1 MKTSR
6 GFGCVL
12 IASLFIGVACRA
24 QSFSARE
31 SLRQALA
38 ANPRQTARSASTAA
52 VPQTFRDFVVD
63 GRLRLSLQ
71 DAVFLTL
78 ANNSNVRINQ
88 LPVETAKN
96 SIERAFQPFDPV
108 ATSSFNAQ
116 RSTSPLS
123 NLVVEG
129 VPTLSSLNQQSGLG
143 YSQLFGTGTRLD
155 TSFGATRLSS
165 NSARN
170 LLNPSI
176 STSLQL
182 RLTQPLLRGFGLFPN
197 RAPIVIARRNLEQ
210 SRASFTAQVNDTI
223 LQAVNQ
229 YWNVVHT
236 RENLLL
242 DRKSLEQAEASY
254 QHDKRALELGALSP
268 LDIYRSE
275 SQVASRR
282 LSVLQA
288 EYALKQAQD
297 QFRFTLGANQD
308 PYVGAL
314 DLDLTEQPEPLGELL
329 TMDAAQALEQALAR
343 RPELEALR
351 LAAANDE
358 ASIRLARNTLLPDLR
373 LNGTYS
379 TSGLAGNRAGGV
391 QEGLS
396 DSLGQV
402 FNANFPTYSFGLT
415 LNLPIRNHAAQA
427 SVGDALVSRDKD
439 AFSDRLIREQIKLE
453 VSNAVHNLESAK
465 LSMAAAKDAV
475 DLAQKNLAAEQRK
488 YELGTQTIF
497 FVLEAQTELAQ
508 AELSLVQEQIAYQNS
523 VAAIDHATASLT
535 DRYHVNISD
544 LSR

>member
-1 MKTSR
+1 MKLWREFS
-6 GFGCVL
+6 GLL
-12 IASLFIGVACRA
+12 IACLFIGASCRA
-24 QSFSARE
+24 QSFSARA
-31 SLRQALA
+31 SLREALA
-38 ANPRQTARSASTAA
+38 ANSRQTTRSASTAA
-52 VPQTFRDFVVD
+52 LPQTFRDFVVD
-63 GRLRLSLQ
+63 GKLRLSLQ

-96 SIERAFQPFDPV
+96 AIERAFQSFDPV

-123 NLVVEG
+123 NVVVEG
-129 VPTLSSLNQQSGLG
+129 VPTLSSLNQQSSVG

-155 TSFGATRLSS
+155 ASFGATRLSS
-165 NSARN
+165 NSTRN
-170 LLNPSI
+170 LLNPSV

-182 RLTQPLLRGFGLFPN
+182 RLMQPLLRGFGLFPN
-197 RAPIVIARRNLEQ
+197 GAPIVIARRSLEQ
-210 SRASFTAQVNDTI
+210 SRASFAVQVNDTI

-236 RENLLL
+236 RENLELQ
-242 DRKSLEQAEASY
+242 RKSLEQAEASY
-254 QHDKRALELGALSP
+254 QRDKRALELGALSP

-297 QFRFTLGANQD
+297 QLRFTLGANQD

-314 DLDLTEQPEPLGELL
+314 DLDLTEQPEPAGELL
-329 TMDAAQALEQALAR
+329 TMDAAKALEQALVR

-351 LAAANDE
+351 QAAANDE
-358 ASIRLARNTLLPDLR
+358 TSIRLARNTLLPDLR

-379 TSGLAGNRAGGV
+379 TSGLAGNRVGV
-391 QEGLS
+391 QQGLT

-402 FNANFPTYSFGLT
+402 FNASFPTYSVGLT
-415 LNLPIRNHAAQA
+415 LNLPIRNRAAQA
-427 SVGDALVSRDKD
+427 SLGDALVSRDKNT
-439 AFSDRLIREQIKLE
+439 FSDRLTREQIKLE
-453 VSNAVHNLESAK
+453 VSSAVHNLESAK

-523 VAAIDHATASLT
+523 MAAIDHATASLA
-535 DRYHVNISD
+535 DRYHIAISD

>member
-1 MKTSR
+1 MKFWR
-6 GFGCVL
+6 GFSGLLIACVL
-12 IASLFIGVACRA
+12 IGAACRA
-24 QSFSARE
+24 QSSSARA
-31 SLRQALA
+31 SLREALA
-38 ANPRQTARSASTAA
+38 ANSRQTARSASTAA

-63 GRLRLSLQ
+63 GKLHLSLQ

-96 SIERAFQPFDPV
+96 AIERAFQPFDPV

-123 NLVVEG
+123 NVVVEG
-129 VPTLSSLNQQSGLG
+129 VSTLSALNQQSSMG

-165 NSARN
+165 NSTRN
-170 LLNPSI
+170 LLNPSL

-182 RLTQPLLRGFGLFPN
+182 RLMQPLLRGFGLFPN
-197 RAPIVIARRNLEQ
+197 RAPIVIARRGLEQ
-210 SRASFTAQVNDTI
+210 SRASFAAQVNDTI

-236 RENLLL
+236 RENLALQ
-242 DRKSLEQAEASY
+242 RKSLEQAEASY
-254 QHDKRALELGALSP
+254 QRDKRALELGALSP

-297 QFRFTLGANQD
+297 QLRFTLGANQD

-314 DLDLTEQPEPLGELL
+314 DLDLTEQPEPVGELL
-329 TMDAAQALEQALAR
+329 TMDAAKALEQALAQ

-358 ASIRLARNTLLPDLR
+358 TSIRLARNTLLPDLR

-379 TSGLAGNRAGGV
+379 TSGLAGNRPGV
-391 QEGLS
+391 QAGLT
-396 DSLGQV
+396 DSLDQV
-402 FNANFPTYSFGLT
+402 FNASFPTYGVGLT
-415 LNLPIRNHAAQA
+415 LNLPIRNRAAQA
-427 SVGDALVSRDKD
+427 SLGDALVSRDKNT
-439 AFSDRLIREQIKLE
+439 FSDRLTREQIKLE
-453 VSNAVHNLESAK
+453 VNSAVHNLESAE

-523 VAAIDHATASLT
+523 MAAIDHATASLA
-535 DRYHVNISD
+535 DRYHIQISD